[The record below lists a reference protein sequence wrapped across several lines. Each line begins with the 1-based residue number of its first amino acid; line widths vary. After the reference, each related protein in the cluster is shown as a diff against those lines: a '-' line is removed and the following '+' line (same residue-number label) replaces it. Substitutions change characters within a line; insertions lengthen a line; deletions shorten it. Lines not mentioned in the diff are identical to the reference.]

1 MIRVPDNT
9 RKQDQDDPPRP
20 SHVYW
25 NGNMWYVA
33 QVVNGETKYYGYY
46 KTLREAINRRDTLV
60 QEGVITSR
68 AGKHRIKNFQNR
80 YIYKHKDKYYLK
92 KVVNKQPEHF
102 GTFNTLEE
110 ARQERDF
117 LESINWD
124 YTNMDNGI
132 TRWGGYDYDKTKP

>member
-1 MIRVPDNT
+1 MIRITNKPQ
-9 RKQDQDDPPRP
+9 KKDDPPRP

-33 QVVNGETKYYGYY
+33 QVVNGETRRYGYY
-46 KTLREAINRRDTLV
+46 KTLREAINRRDQLIQNGTIHNRR
-60 QEGVITSR
+60 GR
-68 AGKHRIKNFQNR
+68 PIKNFQNR

-110 ARQERDF
+110 AQRERDY
-117 LESINWD
+117 LESIQCD

-132 TRWGGYDYDKTKP
+132 TRWGGYDYDKTG